1 MKLEDIKKMSDEEFI
16 EFASSFSIR
25 EDIPIEEFFKQNK
38 KTVNIMT
45 IMPGITFGLIPYSVL
60 DNFTD
65 DNLILGASFI
75 LGSIIGIPTIK
86 KLVKWL
92 VVKVS
97 EEGDII
103 NKNELITLKKE
114 LEKLTEDEF
123 SFLIGISKNKHVF
136 RLYDKIKGIFANDT
150 KKFVDSLEVTYKD
163 GKENLGYSKNI
174 SKNN

>member
-1 MKLEDIKKMSDEEFI
+1 MKLEDIKKMNDEEFI
-16 EFASSFSIR
+16 EFARSFSVR

-45 IMPGITFGLIPYSVL
+45 VMPGITFGLIPYSIL

-65 DNLILGASFI
+65 DNLILGVSFI
-75 LGSIIGIPTIK
+75 LGSIIGMPTIK

-97 EEGDII
+97 DEAAII
-103 NKNELITLKKE
+103 NKNELIDLKKKIE
-114 LEKLTEDEF
+114 NLTEDEF
-123 SFLIGISKNKHVF
+123 SFLIGIGKNEHIF
-136 RLYDKIKGIFANDT
+136 TLHDKIKGIFDKDT

-163 GKENLGYSKNI
+163 DNNDLGYSRNI
-174 SKNN
+174 NKNN